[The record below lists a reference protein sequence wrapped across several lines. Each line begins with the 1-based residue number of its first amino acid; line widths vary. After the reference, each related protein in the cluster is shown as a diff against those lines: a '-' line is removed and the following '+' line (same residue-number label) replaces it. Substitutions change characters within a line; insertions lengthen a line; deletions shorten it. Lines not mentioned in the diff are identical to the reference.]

1 MIDAGSLSWNLFTA
15 AFAGLGFFGFY
26 IAGKMHLFDQKGH
39 TIKAWIT
46 IIPFTGAALI
56 ALTRVT
62 DYRHHATDIIAGSL
76 LGLGLAYFSYRLY
89 YPPLEHPQAHKAY
102 SPRIPA
108 EEDPIDGENVY
119 GDEEAYIRQGSD
131 EGIEG
136 TLPRPVDGR
145 GQDPPIALRTASR
158 NGTPAFPKN
167 SQQYGSGRVV
177 ESTSSRT

>member
-1 MIDAGSLSWNLFTA
+1 MSIA

-46 IIPFTGAALI
+46 VVPFTGAALI

-89 YPPLEHPQAHKAY
+89 YPPLHHPMAHKAY

-108 EEDPIDGENVY
+108 DEEPKESDNLIADGEGY
-119 GDEEAYIRQGSD
+119 REQEYEEGPD
-131 EGIEG
+131 G
-136 TLPRPVDGR
+136 TLRRPVDGT
-145 GQDPPIALRTASR
+145 GQGSPIPLRTASR
-158 NGTPAFPKN
+158 NGN
-167 SQQYGSGRVV
+167 SNSGRSNGYYQPERVV
-177 ESTSSRT
+177 

>member
-1 MIDAGSLSWNLFTA
+1 VNPAA

-26 IAGKMHLFDQKGH
+26 IAGKMHLFDEKGH

-46 IIPFTGAALI
+46 LIPFTGAALI

-89 YPPLEHPQAHKAY
+89 YPPLEHPMAHKAY

-108 EEDPIDGENVY
+108 EEEAKESDNVY
-119 GDEEAYIRQGSD
+119 GDEEAYRGED
-131 EGIEG
+131 YEEGPEG
-136 TLPRPVDGR
+136 TLRRPVDGT
-145 GQDPPIALRTASR
+145 GQGPPIPLRTASR
-158 NGTPAFPKN
+158 NGSPN
-167 SQQYGSGRVV
+167 VGRNNGYRETERIV
-177 ESTSSRT
+177 